1 MITIKSKN
9 LPDALIKILQ
19 AGKVPVI
26 KASPGVGKSQIVAD
40 VAKKYKLKLIDMRLS
55 QYDPTDMNGFP
66 TTANGRSN
74 YCPPQLIPIESDPV
88 PEGYNGWLLFLDEIN
103 SAPVSVQAA
112 AYKLVLD
119 RMIGDHNLHESVAI
133 VAAGNLDTDKAI
145 TNRMGTAMQS
155 RLVHLNMA
163 VDHKSWLN
171 WAHSKGIDHRITSFI
186 EFRPELLHKFDPKH
200 SDDTFPC
207 PRTWEFLSDIISDVT
222 EFDDVDV
229 AIAAGT
235 VGEGAALEFNGFVQ
249 IYENLP
255 KIEEIIKNPKEVP
268 IARDM
273 SVRYAVS
280 GLIAHEVTEANINN
294 LKDFVERLPA
304 EFQLLTWRTAIKVNP
319 TLMSTPYIKE
329 WIRINA
335 KEL

>member
-207 PRTWEFLSDIISDVT
+207 PRTWEFLSDIMKDT
-222 EFDDVDV
+222 EEFTEVDV

-235 VGEGAALEFNGFVQ
+235 VGEGAAIEFNGFVG

-255 KIEEIIKNPKEVP
+255 SIDQIKADPKNIP

-273 SVRYAVS
+273 SVRYAIS
-280 GLIAHEVTEANINN
+280 GLVAHEVDETSITV

-319 TLMSTPYIKE
+319 TLMNTPYIKE
-329 WIRINA
+329 WIRVNA

>member
-1 MITIKSKN
+1 MIQITSNK
-9 LPDALIKILQ
+9 LPSALIKVLK
-19 AGKVPVI
+19 ADKVPVI
-26 KASPGVGKSQIVAD
+26 KASPGVGKSQIVSQ
-40 VAKKYKLKLIDMRLS
+40 VAKQYNLKLIDMRLS

-74 YCPPQLIPIESDPV
+74 YCPPQTIPIEGDEIPKGFS
-88 PEGYNGWLLFLDEIN
+88 GWLLFLDEIN
-103 SAPVSVQAA
+103 SAPVAVQAA

-119 RMIGDHNLHESVAI
+119 RMIGDHHLHEAVAI
-133 VAAGNLDTDKAI
+133 VAAGNLDSDRAI

-155 RLVHLNMA
+155 RLVHLNMQ
-163 VDHKSWLN
+163 VDHKAWLN
-171 WAHSKGIDHRITSFI
+171 WAHDKGIDQRIKSFI
-186 EFRPELLHKFDPKH
+186 EFRPELLHRFDPRH

-207 PRTWEFLSDIISDVT
+207 PRTWEFLSDIIDGVA

-255 KIEEIIKNPKEVP
+255 KIEEIIKNPKDVP

-280 GLIAHEVTEANINN
+280 GLVAHEVDESNINN

-319 TLMSTPYIKE
+319 ALMSTPYIKE